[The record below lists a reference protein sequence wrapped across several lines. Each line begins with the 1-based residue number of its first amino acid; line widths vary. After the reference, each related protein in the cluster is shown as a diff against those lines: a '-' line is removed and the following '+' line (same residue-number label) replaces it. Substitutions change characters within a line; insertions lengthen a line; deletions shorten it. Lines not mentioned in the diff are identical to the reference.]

1 MSFERDQRR
10 LESMIVEVFQECS
23 DESSSEPESDHCSEH
38 NLRSETE
45 QEISDRKQG
54 VSELALDFN
63 DSDDDIP
70 LSVLRNRRC
79 SSVQVPYY
87 ESKDGQKW
95 LKKPPRTNLRT
106 RSENI
111 IFERPGV
118 KGIAKVV
125 ALGTT
130 VVSSSQAA
138 VGRMETEGLPSASE
152 VKRSWGGTPRQ
163 CGESNLTQH
172 ALKLLLITSL
182 SKHFFLEDVP
192 TVTRITDDN
201 VDGVAVKMAAG
212 LCVDMRVSEPEVPK
226 LSVVKCVAVKQTNKL
241 SFIRNDRDGAGS
253 DKPKFLFSRVKRSEL
268 DVGLTAL
275 SRRSSPR
282 PFTSD
287 LKG

>member
-1 MSFERDQRR
+1 MSQT
-10 LESMIVEVFQECS
+10 
-23 DESSSEPESDHCSEH
+23 EPESDHCSEH

-130 VVSSSQAA
+130 VVNSSQAA

-152 VKRSWGGTPRQ
+152 VKGR
-163 CGESNLTQH
+163 GEVRLDS
-172 ALKLLLITSL
+172 AAS
-182 SKHFFLEDVP
+182 P
-192 TVTRITDDN
+192 T
-201 VDGVAVKMAAG
+201 
-212 LCVDMRVSEPEVPK
+212 
-226 LSVVKCVAVKQTNKL
+226 
-241 SFIRNDRDGAGS
+241 
-253 DKPKFLFSRVKRSEL
+253 
-268 DVGLTAL
+268 
-275 SRRSSPR
+275 
-282 PFTSD
+282 
-287 LKG
+287 